1 MKKMKV
7 CPFCAEEIESTA
19 KICPFCAENLDTEN
33 QSEQVKLPQVSNDS
47 ESNSGEIKKKR
58 SINIGIANQFK
69 NHLEFLWFDID
80 DIDENEDLNDAR
92 VLLISRHQKR
102 SNLLINVL
110 SEDFILVSARY
121 NYETSLENDKLL
133 DIYSKINIINSS
145 CLVTRWFFSKW
156 EVKDWVMNVE
166 FWMRAYSK
174 IDFAKNLDLMED
186 EIRANM
192 SQFTDEPNE

>member
-7 CPFCAEEIESTA
+7 CPFCAEEIESTV
-19 KICPFCAENLDTEN
+19 KVCPFCAENLDIEDK
-33 QSEQVKLPQVSNDS
+33 SEKVELPQVSNDS
-47 ESNSGEIKKKR
+47 ESDNSEIKKKR
-58 SINIGIANQFK
+58 ATNISIANQFK

-80 DIDENEDLNDAR
+80 DIDENEDPNDAR
-92 VLLISRHQKR
+92 VLLISKHQKR

-121 NYETSLENDKLL
+121 NYDTSLENDKLL

-156 EVKDWVMNVE
+156 EDKDWVINVE